1 MGLISENF
9 LNDPL
14 AGPLRP
20 QDKMLEKKEDEDF
33 GFFDYAG
40 DLALSIP
47 RGIAGAV
54 EGIGEIGNIIPGV
67 NYDIPTNLGLGHSET
82 FAGGAIEG
90 ISEFAVGFVPVL
102 GWVGRGAKVG
112 KGMKLAGGL
121 EKAAQA
127 PGAKGFLAR
136 RGQEAVA
143 GGITDFM
150 VIQGH
155 EARLSDLIQQFP
167 GLQNPITEFLQS
179 DEEDSEIV
187 GRLKAAVEGIG
198 AGVIFD
204 SMLLGMRAL
213 KSGRKAFD
221 DGVAKGLE
229 PEEAAKD
236 AVTEMDRAADFGP
249 DTPDYRHGGEE
260 AIDLIA
266 EAEALSP
273 NPKRKRGSDNIFRR
287 LELEANLIGPNARED
302 IEGVRT
308 FVRELGSE
316 YFDDLGISIHK
327 NLSAEGRF
335 EFDSRIIRLAKRTVE
350 TGNVERVM
358 IHELWHALS
367 DNLPVKDVQAVR
379 KAYQKALK
387 KEPVLKEIKELDE
400 ALDEA
405 TYKRLVAKHGQAEVD
420 RWLRKSQNNRY
431 RLVYE
436 GEDYRL
442 KNEDEWFAETLAD
455 VSQGHLDKLENLA
468 PSRTAKRIF
477 QDIGIVMRDLFVYTK
492 EKLGLAGPEQR
503 IFNDFLRGK
512 NLERT
517 RFGGIEGFRTVD
529 MAAGSG
535 GKPPK
540 TPATR
545 AAGEPDEP
553 EGLPEGDLRST
564 LEAREG
570 LREEDI
576 IDVETG
582 KLNLRGI
589 EGELKP
595 TIRAVQEVLD
605 DRVDEA
611 VRTSDDDVLLDN
623 LETVASFTGESA
635 ETITKRLGADAAS
648 TREVNKR
655 VLAYKWIVEAQ
666 TQDKLKPALDAVQK
680 ALDEDGA
687 VSDELILKA
696 SQALTETQGIVQELS
711 GLRTA
716 QSQGLRIFKESEPF
730 MALTKD
736 PDVDAAI
743 RQSRKDILEELGGR
757 EEVLKKLRAIRDILE
772 NGGGTAAAMEAL
784 KKQRNNKWLL
794 AFNEG
799 FINNI
804 LGGIKT
810 LTTNFMGPMVVS
822 AYRPMETALGGL
834 VTGNTKVVQ
843 RSFRELMGL
852 MTGWRDVAQGARMS
866 ILKDEIVFDP
876 SARQVDLPANQ
887 RRAISAQGLD
897 IKSQG
902 VGSMVNAIG
911 SVIGMPSRLLGG
923 TDNFVKQ
930 LNYRAVVRADLI
942 EQGLERGLRGKD
954 LAEWMEKSMDSMVI
968 NGAALT
974 ARNLDRE
981 ANRRGLSG
989 IKKVNWIK
997 SKLADGDIQDR
1008 QALATRALEVSRE
1021 VTFTRQLKEDE
1032 SVFRSVSQSAQK
1044 IVNQHP
1050 ILRPFIP
1057 FIRTPANLLSFAGER
1072 TADPVMTM
1080 ARTLNPLS
1088 RTTPKQFSA
1097 LHGNRSRMMADLASQ
1112 DPQRKSEAYG
1122 RVIAGFGFTATGV
1135 MFASTGNLTGGGP
1148 KNYKERKL
1156 LEEGGWRPYSI
1167 KVGDNYF
1174 SYQRMDPF
1182 ASMLGIFAD
1191 MADIARY
1198 APPEMQEEVE
1208 SLGLNLGIAVARN
1221 IGSKTYLQG
1230 VMDLAGLL
1238 ENPERFVGETA
1249 RGFAG
1254 AMIPNYLGQSVQAVS
1269 GDESMREVRT
1279 WMDAMQAKIPFL
1291 SEGLDPQR
1299 NFMGEPM
1306 ERYMALGGRWT
1317 DWFLPIVHSTTSSD
1331 PINRE
1336 IAQLGHAF
1344 APPSAHRY
1352 DMDLRTVT
1360 KSSGQSAYDRWM
1372 ELHQEVRIGGRSL
1385 NQAMNRLL
1393 RSADYRRMSP
1403 DGLGDEESPR
1413 ILEIRKLVQQYRVK
1427 AEQQLFREFPDIH
1440 QARKNKMITRRG
1452 LRTGRTKESIR
1463 SSLFPLD

>member
-236 AVTEMDRAADFGP
+236 AVTEMDRVAAETADEVV
-249 DTPDYRHGGEE
+249 DTSSKP
-260 AIDLIA
+260 
-266 EAEALSP
+266 
-273 NPKRKRGSDNIFRR
+273 
-287 LELEANLIGPNARED
+287 
-302 IEGVRT
+302 
-308 FVRELGSE
+308 
-316 YFDDLGISIHK
+316 
-327 NLSAEGRF
+327 
-335 EFDSRIIRLAKRTVE
+335 
-350 TGNVERVM
+350 
-358 IHELWHALS
+358 
-367 DNLPVKDVQAVR
+367 
-379 KAYQKALK
+379 
-387 KEPVLKEIKELDE
+387 
-400 ALDEA
+400 
-405 TYKRLVAKHGQAEVD
+405 AEV
-420 RWLRKSQNNRY
+420 L
-431 RLVYE
+431 
-436 GEDYRL
+436 
-442 KNEDEWFAETLAD
+442 ETPG
-455 VSQGHLDKLENLA
+455 VE
-468 PSRTAKRIF
+468 
-477 QDIGIVMRDLFVYTK
+477 
-492 EKLGLAGPEQR
+492 
-503 IFNDFLRGK
+503 
-512 NLERT
+512 
-517 RFGGIEGFRTVD
+517 
-529 MAAGSG
+529 
-535 GKPPK
+535 PPK

-635 ETITKRLGADAAS
+635 ETIAKRLGADAAS

-696 SQALTETQGIVQELS
+696 SQALTETQGIVQELA

-810 LTTNFMGPMVVS
+810 LTTNFMGPMIVS

-954 LAEWMEKSMDSMVI
+954 LAEWVEKSMDSMVI

-1050 ILRPFIP
+1050 ILRPFVP

-1080 ARTLNPLS
+1080 VRTLNPLS

-1393 RSADYRRMSP
+1393 RSANYRRMSP

>member
-236 AVTEMDRAADFGP
+236 AVTEMDRVAAETADEVV
-249 DTPDYRHGGEE
+249 DTSSKP
-260 AIDLIA
+260 
-266 EAEALSP
+266 
-273 NPKRKRGSDNIFRR
+273 
-287 LELEANLIGPNARED
+287 
-302 IEGVRT
+302 
-308 FVRELGSE
+308 
-316 YFDDLGISIHK
+316 
-327 NLSAEGRF
+327 
-335 EFDSRIIRLAKRTVE
+335 
-350 TGNVERVM
+350 
-358 IHELWHALS
+358 
-367 DNLPVKDVQAVR
+367 
-379 KAYQKALK
+379 
-387 KEPVLKEIKELDE
+387 
-400 ALDEA
+400 
-405 TYKRLVAKHGQAEVD
+405 AEV
-420 RWLRKSQNNRY
+420 L
-431 RLVYE
+431 
-436 GEDYRL
+436 
-442 KNEDEWFAETLAD
+442 ETPG
-455 VSQGHLDKLENLA
+455 VE
-468 PSRTAKRIF
+468 
-477 QDIGIVMRDLFVYTK
+477 
-492 EKLGLAGPEQR
+492 
-503 IFNDFLRGK
+503 
-512 NLERT
+512 
-517 RFGGIEGFRTVD
+517 
-529 MAAGSG
+529 
-535 GKPPK
+535 PPK

-635 ETITKRLGADAAS
+635 ETIAKRLGADAAS

-696 SQALTETQGIVQELS
+696 SQALTETQGIVQELA

-810 LTTNFMGPMVVS
+810 LTTNFMGPMIVS

-954 LAEWMEKSMDSMVI
+954 LAEWVEKSMDSMVI

-1050 ILRPFIP
+1050 ILRPFVP

-1080 ARTLNPLS
+1080 VRTLNPLS

-1352 DMDLRTVT
+1352 DMDLWTVT

-1393 RSADYRRMSP
+1393 RSANYRRMSP